1 MTKNNSASRRK
12 PLWLKALVAFCLLL
26 FFIILMVAVPWGYY
40 AYDKHISSLISI
52 TNWSGSDVRFEK
64 IILDDQVLWEGPDV
78 VVKSKKNVEKPW
90 LDRYGTGPMPY
101 FRAPKKIVELKLVVI
116 NEMGER
122 ETVSCKL
129 DNRSRPCFF
138 EVSYKK
144 GRLSSSDCD
153 KSFMD

>member
-1 MTKNNSASRRK
+1 MTKNDGPKRPK
-12 PLWLKALVAFCLLL
+12 PLWLKALIGLCLLSVV
-26 FFIILMVAVPWGYY
+26 IILTVAISVGYY
-40 AYDKHISSLISI
+40 AYDRHMSSLISI

-64 IILDDQVLWEGPDV
+64 IILDGLILWEGPDV
-78 VVKSKKNVEKPW
+78 IVKSKKNVEKPW

-101 FRAPKKIVELKLVVI
+101 FGAPKQIVELKLVVI

-122 ETVSCKL
+122 ETVSCTL

-138 EVSYKK
+138 EVSYRK